1 MKIILIAAGTFLFL
15 FRHGQTPRGYN
26 MSAKARIKR
35 AEKALKP
42 KEQIEIIWLEP
53 DENGNYPPPRPGEKV
68 INLKWEFEA

>member
-1 MKIILIAAGTFLFL
+1 
-15 FRHGQTPRGYN
+15 